1 MAIYTPRAS
10 DVRINEIDLS
20 QVVTS
25 NSSSTAAQVIVS
37 TQGSTD
43 PRRWTNAQDYMGHYG
58 IPNAA
63 VSFDVY
69 CGLDFFR
76 EGNDMWALRVVG
88 PGALYSGVCLYADV
102 NGVTHLNPTSAGVAD
117 PTQPDFDSLVPGG
130 TDVPI
135 ALFYGNK
142 GPGSYADNLAI
153 SITSQNLL
161 APASLSTASSV
172 TNTGTLAAGTYN
184 YQVASIGP
192 NGETMPSPTSTIVI
206 ASGTGTPNTITLTWP
221 QDPQAIGYAVYGR
234 ITGSGYGFITQVGQ
248 TNQSTVTFVDTGGVV
263 PNATRLPITD
273 PADLP
278 APVLDFIVNVF
289 DLTQSA
295 NFPVEQ
301 FTCTLQDATD
311 DNGVA
316 TELEERI
323 NPFSNYIQVKS
334 NVPALPAPD
343 TITIDSV
350 AQKAMDGGDSGT
362 APTSFDIANAWSVF
376 SNKELYGV
384 NVLINGGHS
393 DPTVQQAM
401 DSLAQSRGDAVAL
414 LDVPSNSQQ
423 FQQAINYRN
432 LTLNLNS
439 SYSALFCPDMLE
451 SDNINGKQQYV
462 PFSGWAAAL
471 CARTDR
477 VANPS
482 FSIAGLNRGLVNVL
496 KTRFSYDDGEASAMF
511 KAQVN
516 YTRTFVGQGIALWE
530 QQTMQAKA
538 SALSWLSVRRIVNVI
553 KVSLYQFGLYVLQ
566 EPNDDFT
573 RRQMVRSF
581 SDYLDTLQNARAL
594 NSYSVIA
601 DASNNSAADANSG
614 VLRCTVILI
623 PVIPVHELQ
632 IDVVISKQGVSF
644 QETVTQLYGG

>member
-37 TQGSTD
+37 TQGDTV
-43 PRRWTNAQDYMGHYG
+43 PRRWTNAQDYMNHYG
-58 IPNAA
+58 IPNAK
-63 VSFDVY
+63 VSFDIY
-69 CGLDFFR
+69 CGLDFFK
-76 EGNDMWALRVVG
+76 EGNDMWAVRVVG
-88 PGALYSGVCLYADV
+88 TGALYSGVCLYETAG
-102 NGVTHLNPTSAGVAD
+102 GVTGLNPTTSGVAD
-117 PTQPDFDSLVPGG
+117 PTQPDFQSLVPSG
-130 TDVPI
+130 TDVPL

-142 GPGSYADNLAI
+142 GPGSYANNLAI
-153 SITSQNLL
+153 SITSQNMKP
-161 APASLSTASSV
+161 PATLTTASSV
-172 TNTGTLAAGTYN
+172 TAGGSLVPGTYQ
-184 YQVASIGP
+184 YQVSSLGS
-192 NGETMPSPTSTIVI
+192 NGETMPSPVSTIVI
-206 ASGTGTPNTITLTWP
+206 AAGTPTPNTVTLTWP
-221 QDPQAIGYAVYGR
+221 QDPQAVGYVIYGR
-234 ITGSGYGFITQVGQ
+234 VNGAGFGYITQVGQ

-263 PNATRLPITD
+263 PDTSHQPITD

-278 APVLDFIVNVF
+278 APVLDFVVNVF
-289 DLTQSA
+289 DLTQSTT
-295 NFPVEQ
+295 FPVEQ

-323 NPFSNYIQVKS
+323 NPFSSYIQVKS
-334 NVPALPAPD
+334 NVPSLAAPD
-343 TITIDSV
+343 EIVVDSV
-350 AQKAMDGGDSGT
+350 AQAAMVGGDSGT
-362 APTSFDIANAWSVF
+362 APTSFDIANKWAVF
-376 SNKELYGV
+376 SNKEQYAV

-393 DPTVQQAM
+393 DPNIQMAM
-401 DSLAQSRGDAVAL
+401 EELARTRGDAVAL

-432 LTLNLNS
+432 LSLNLNS
-439 SYSALFCPDMLE
+439 SYAALFCPDMLE

-496 KTRFSYDDGEASAMF
+496 KTRYSYDDGQASALF

-581 SDYLDTLQNARAL
+581 SDYLETLQNARAL
-594 NSYSVIA
+594 HSFSVIS
-601 DASNNSAADANSG
+601 DASNNTAADANSG
-614 VLRCTVILI
+614 VLRCTVILV

-644 QETVTQLYGG
+644 QETVSQLYGG